1 MIKRLTCVIGTSLL
15 LCLAGCG
22 PADYGFVAPERYMEP
37 PPIAL
42 TAQEQ
47 GVLDVLVGETTPE
60 AFAVL
65 GTLTDEQIQGLT
77 RFADPAR
84 SALTKVMRQK
94 NAWRAIVREH
104 NKIADER
111 IRDLLKKSGVKV
123 RTLELEPQKKF

>member
-1 MIKRLTCVIGTSLL
+1 
-15 LCLAGCG
+15 
-22 PADYGFVAPERYMEP
+22 MEP